1 MAKRSQTAR
10 FQQKDRVT
18 KGTAKG
24 FRPIVAIVESAS
36 GGKITRPKR
45 TTKVRGASI
54 PVSCPNCGNTIHLHA
69 MLDDRG
75 DFPVGTGGKGGGK
88 NGKNNGNGGTGRVD
102 FPIG

>member
-1 MAKRSQTAR
+1 
-10 FQQKDRVT
+10 
-18 KGTAKG
+18 
-24 FRPIVAIVESAS
+24 
-36 GGKITRPKR
+36 
-45 TTKVRGASI
+45 
-54 PVSCPNCGNTIHLHA
+54 